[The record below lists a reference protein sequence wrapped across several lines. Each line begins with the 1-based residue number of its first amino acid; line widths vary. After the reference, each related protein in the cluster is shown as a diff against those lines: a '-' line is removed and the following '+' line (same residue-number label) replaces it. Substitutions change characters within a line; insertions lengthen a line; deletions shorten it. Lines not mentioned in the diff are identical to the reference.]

1 MRNTNSNGTIVLN
14 FYVKQRWN
22 ICKTWYF
29 SEDVSKVSD
38 NKMFWKTVKPRF
50 SKKFKTANTII
61 LTQGDMIMKNDKI
74 IGGAFNNYFAGMT
87 KSLKLKKHLNF
98 DGQSLS
104 SITDY
109 FKNNEC
115 VIKIIEKKK
124 KKSMILKIT
133 YFNLLSFKKRT
144 FLR

>member
-1 MRNTNSNGTIVLN
+1 MRNTNSNETIVLN

-61 LTQGDMIMKNDKI
+61 LTEGDMIMKNDKI

-115 VIKIIEKKK
+115 VIKIKEKYDTQKD
-124 KKSMILKIT
+124 L
-133 YFNLLSFKKRT
+133 F
-144 FLR
+144 

>member
-87 KSLKLKKHLNF
+87 KSPKLKKHLNF

>member
-74 IGGAFNNYFAGMT
+74 IGGAFNNHFAGMT

-98 DGQSLS
+98 DGKYLA

-115 VIKIIEKKK
+115 VIEIIEKKK
-124 KKSMILKIT
+124 RKV
-133 YFNLLSFKKRT
+133 
-144 FLR
+144 

>member
-61 LTQGDMIMKNDKI
+61 LTPRG
-74 IGGAFNNYFAGMT
+74 Y
-87 KSLKLKKHLNF
+87 
-98 DGQSLS
+98 
-104 SITDY
+104 DY
-109 FKNNEC
+109 
-115 VIKIIEKKK
+115 EK
-124 KKSMILKIT
+124 
-133 YFNLLSFKKRT
+133 
-144 FLR
+144 

>member
-87 KSLKLKKHLNF
+87 KSPKLKKHLNF

-124 KKSMILKIT
+124 RKV
-133 YFNLLSFKKRT
+133 
-144 FLR
+144 

>member
-87 KSLKLKKHLNF
+87 KSPKLKKHLNF

-124 KKSMILKIT
+124 KEKYDT
-133 YFNLLSFKKRT
+133 QNNLF
-144 FLR
+144 